1 MRLAV
6 VTAAERDHELVA
18 DLAAERA
25 WLCEPQVMGVGGFAA
40 ADQTGLG
47 GDEPKVLPVAVA
59 PRLGDRQYALVDA
72 AGLTTVRNV
81 RVHRWGH
88 SGRVGCFYRGDRRL
102 LDYVQFRKRRYS
114 LLEGVFDDLCIRGG
128 EAVLGGKYAARP
140 VCRFVGF
147 GDCRD
152 FAQQS
157 VA

>member
-25 WLCEPQVMGVGGFAA
+25 WLCEPPVMGVGGFAA

-72 AGLTTVRNV
+72 AGPTTVRNV

-88 SGRVGCFYRGDRRL
+88 SGRVA
-102 LDYVQFRKRRYS
+102 
-114 LLEGVFDDLCIRGG
+114 GVGTAD
-128 EAVLGGKYAARP
+128 EAATVLGGP
-140 VCRFVGF
+140 CPHSRFHLFLQIQKWRLLRIITYSDRMIVF
-147 GDCRD
+147 R
-152 FAQQS
+152 S
-157 VA
+157 